1 MVTKMFRYPSL
12 IGENNTVTKKDIWGY
27 GEKHV
32 KLYPSE
38 KMDGSNFSIRYSL
51 EEDKFYTQSRNL
63 VVDENWSGV
72 KDVLGDDYPKLL
84 EELKSIA
91 KSFEN
96 PDTILFG
103 EVYGHGVLGNRCEYK
118 GGKQVM
124 FYSLFTGIVFDPV
137 YATPETPTIHS
148 KAAGMMYYLA
158 AYFDKLSTEY
168 STLLSYI
175 HGQTDG
181 YWFQTYDSFETA
193 IQPYPDREG
202 TVWHFTPVRI
212 DTRKTE
218 PIIAIKQ
225 RNKQFLEVTSS
236 KVPRKIQTSQESHAL
251 SDYVKSMVT
260 ANRLHNIKSG
270 MGEPLTNQTIGMYMK
285 AMLQDIAKDF
295 ESEYPNVINEV
306 PKDVYRR
313 LLNVSK
319 EVAALVKENLDV

>member
-1 MVTKMFRYPSL
+1 MVTKMFRYPSI

-63 VVDENWSGV
+63 VVDDNWSGI

-84 EELKSIA
+84 EELKSLA
-91 KSFEN
+91 QGFGN
-96 PDTILFG
+96 HDTILFG

-118 GGKQVM
+118 GGKQVI
-124 FYSLFTGIVFDPV
+124 FYSMFTGTVFDPV
-137 YATPETPTIHS
+137 NTESETPTIHS

-158 AYFDKLSTEY
+158 AYFDSLSTNY
-168 STLLSYI
+168 PTLKSYI
-175 HGQTDG
+175 HGQDMG
-181 YWFQTYDSFETA
+181 WWFHTYDSFEV
-193 IQPYPDREG
+193 IQQPYPDREG
-202 TVWHFTPVRI
+202 TVWHFASVRI

-225 RNKQFLEVTSS
+225 RNKQFLEVTSA

-251 SDYVKSMVT
+251 SAYVKSMVT
-260 ANRLHNIKSG
+260 VNRLHNIKSG
-270 MGEPLTNQTIGMYMK
+270 MGEPLTNQTIGVYMK

-295 ESEYPNVINEV
+295 ALEYPDVINEV